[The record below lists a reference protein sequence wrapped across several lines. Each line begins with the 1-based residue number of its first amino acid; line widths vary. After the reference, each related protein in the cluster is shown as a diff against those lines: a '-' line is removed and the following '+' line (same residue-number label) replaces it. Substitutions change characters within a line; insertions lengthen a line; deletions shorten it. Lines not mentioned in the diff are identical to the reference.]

1 MSQYIER
8 ESDGALTQVRKSVCY
23 ASGKKGVEKVH
34 LSGIYLLHNAHAT
47 NEKVE
52 AHSDEEDGELIN
64 NPMSFFAEKS
74 WIKTYKAA
82 LVKHRTT

>member
-1 MSQYIER
+1 MDR
-8 ESDGALTQVRKSVCY
+8 
-23 ASGKKGVEKVH
+23 KGVEKVH

>member
-1 MSQYIER
+1 
-8 ESDGALTQVRKSVCY
+8 
-23 ASGKKGVEKVH
+23 
-34 LSGIYLLHNAHAT
+34 LLHNAHAT
-47 NEKVE
+47 NDKVE

-64 NPMSFFAEKS
+64 NPISFFAEKS

>member
-1 MSQYIER
+1 
-8 ESDGALTQVRKSVCY
+8 
-23 ASGKKGVEKVH
+23 
-34 LSGIYLLHNAHAT
+34 
-47 NEKVE
+47 VE